1 MILLLLESSSAAVNS
16 GIEDEVAT
24 ADTAA
29 VVGEGSDDSQGEGL
43 LGSKETTGRVEFKE
57 GGISSFCSE
66 FSASSAS
73 VI

>member
-1 MILLLLESSSAAVNS
+1 MILLLLESSSA

-43 LGSKETTGRVEFKE
+43 LGSKETTGRGWYFL
-57 GGISSFCSE
+57 ILL
-66 FSASSAS
+66 
-73 VI
+73 

>member
-1 MILLLLESSSAAVNS
+1 MKLL
-16 GIEDEVAT
+16 T

-57 GGISSFCSE
+57 GGISSFCFE